1 MLERKE
7 LKDNANSTT
16 DQQVLLKQIHL
27 NIKCKFK

>member
-7 LKDNANSTT
+7 LKDNANST